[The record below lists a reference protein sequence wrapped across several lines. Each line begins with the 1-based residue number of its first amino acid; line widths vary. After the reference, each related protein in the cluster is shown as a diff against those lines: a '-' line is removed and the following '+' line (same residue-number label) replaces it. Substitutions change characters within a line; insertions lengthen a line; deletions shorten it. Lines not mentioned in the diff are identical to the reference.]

1 MPEIISEDREDLN
14 DTIDDEIEFD
24 EFAKAARVGTKMLLD
39 LLMAHHGTAR
49 ASDFAPRPQP
59 APAKKLDPARFSRT
73 GRAVLAVVLGEIDRH
88 GQCRLATTE
97 IANRANCSERAVL
110 LAMKD
115 AIATDVLIVKR
126 QSGLDGRSLP
136 NRITRGPNGL

>member
-59 APAKKLDPARFSRT
+59 APAKKFSRT

>member
-1 MPEIISEDREDLN
+1 MTEIISEDREDLH

-39 LLMAHHGTAR
+39 LLMAHHGAAR

-59 APAKKLDPARFSRT
+59 APAKKFSRT

>member
-59 APAKKLDPARFSRT
+59 APAKKFSRT

-88 GQCRLATTE
+88 GQCRLATAE
-97 IANRANCSERAVL
+97 IANRADCSERAVL
-110 LAMKD
+110 LGMKD
-115 AIATDVLIVKR
+115 AIATDVLIVNR
-126 QSGLDGRSLP
+126 QSGLGGRSLP
-136 NRITRGPNGL
+136 NLITRGPNGF